1 MQNKVVKYALALFIV
16 VFFSTAFL
24 FYLNSKDKNIALSNE
39 INKKNTSISKEITG
53 VKKLFKSI
61 TIFNEEE
68 NNEEVETKEEKAQ
81 VAPTSQTKEKK
92 ATIEAST
99 PQTNKVNSETEKENT
114 EAKNDTV
121 VEDDKPT
128 DNQVVEEEN
137 IPENEKYITENTL
150 RVLRDYYNSYE
161 IWFAEFKCDI
171 SKCDGFKEHGTNKK
185 VSQVIESRRGDIE
198 SIEMQAP
205 AAKENY
211 KFIGWRPYSVTY
223 NTVTIRGYEAIYSP
237 IN

>member
-99 PQTNKVNSETEKENT
+99 PQTNKVNSETEKE
-114 EAKNDTV
+114 K
-121 VEDDKPT
+121 
-128 DNQVVEEEN
+128 
-137 IPENEKYITENTL
+137 
-150 RVLRDYYNSYE
+150 
-161 IWFAEFKCDI
+161 
-171 SKCDGFKEHGTNKK
+171 
-185 VSQVIESRRGDIE
+185 
-198 SIEMQAP
+198 
-205 AAKENY
+205 
-211 KFIGWRPYSVTY
+211 
-223 NTVTIRGYEAIYSP
+223 
-237 IN
+237 